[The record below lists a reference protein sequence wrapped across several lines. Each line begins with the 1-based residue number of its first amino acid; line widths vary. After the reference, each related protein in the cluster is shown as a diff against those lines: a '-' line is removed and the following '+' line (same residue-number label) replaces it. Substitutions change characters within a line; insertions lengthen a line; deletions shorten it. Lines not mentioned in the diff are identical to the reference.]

1 MDPRTGSDDVMLAR
15 PPALSPAEAARV
27 AAELF
32 AFEAEASP
40 LASERDQN
48 FRLRAADGRERVLKL
63 ANPAEDP
70 ATFDFQIR
78 ALLHLERTAPE
89 LPVPRVVAAR
99 SGSYCA
105 ELRAPDGRRHG
116 VRLVSFLDGDP
127 LEAAPRSTGIG
138 TELGA
143 FLARLGQGLRGFF
156 HPAARGGLLW
166 DLSQAGRLRERLCHV
181 EDEGAR
187 ARATRWLEH
196 FELQVA
202 PRLPGLRAQVIHNDA
217 SGSNVLVD
225 ARGERVVGLIDFGD
239 LVHAPL
245 LQEVAVAMS
254 ELMLVATDP
263 LEASAALVAG
273 YDAVERLREEERGI
287 LVDLVAARL
296 SIGIAI
302 ASWRGARFP
311 ENRVYIAGDA
321 QALDAALAR
330 IDANE
335 ATLRAQLRGATRSA
349 GAARTTASADAAL
362 AGPAA
367 GLELDRLLARRTR
380 LLGPTVSHFY
390 EKPLHLVRGRGSWL
404 HGADGRAYLDA
415 YNNVPHVGH
424 CHPLV
429 VEAISR
435 QASLLDTN
443 TRYLTE
449 AILDYAERLTATLPA
464 GLEVCLFACSGSEAN
479 DLAWRMASAHTG
491 NSGALV
497 VTGAYHGSTAAAN
510 ELSPA
515 EPGDGVGSPRVRT
528 LRAPDDYRGPWRR
541 GAPDLDRRAAADA
554 EEALASLA
562 RSGLAPAAFFVDP
575 LLTSSGILV
584 PPTGWLAEIFRV
596 VRSAGGLCVVDE
608 VQTGFG
614 RTGAHFW
621 GFEAHGVVPD
631 LVTLGKPIAN
641 GYPMAAVVTRP
652 EIARSFARKE
662 DYFSTFGGSPVA
674 CAAALAVLDVI
685 EGEGLRENARRV
697 GARLRAG
704 CEELAARHPL
714 VGDVRGAG
722 LFLGI
727 ELVRDRA
734 TREPAPAET
743 RAVVERLRDAG
754 ILVGVEGP
762 LRNVVKIRPPLVFSA
777 ADADLLLTALDA
789 ALHPGT
795 LLV

>member
-1 MDPRTGSDDVMLAR
+1 
-15 PPALSPAEAARV
+15 V
-27 AAELF
+27 A
-32 AFEAEASP
+32 S
-40 LASERDQN
+40 
-48 FRLRAADGRERVLKL
+48 
-63 ANPAEDP
+63 
-70 ATFDFQIR
+70 
-78 ALLHLERTAPE
+78 
-89 LPVPRVVAAR
+89 
-99 SGSYCA
+99 
-105 ELRAPDGRRHG
+105 
-116 VRLVSFLDGDP
+116 DP
-127 LEAAPRSTGIG
+127 LDAA
-138 TELGA
+138 
-143 FLARLGQGLRGFF
+143 
-156 HPAARGGLLW
+156 
-166 DLSQAGRLRERLCHV
+166 
-181 EDEGAR
+181 
-187 ARATRWLEH
+187 
-196 FELQVA
+196 
-202 PRLPGLRAQVIHNDA
+202 
-217 SGSNVLVD
+217 
-225 ARGERVVGLIDFGD
+225 
-239 LVHAPL
+239 
-245 LQEVAVAMS
+245 
-254 ELMLVATDP
+254 
-263 LEASAALVAG
+263 AALVAG
-273 YDAVERLREEERGI
+273 YDAIERLRDEERGL

-296 SIGIAI
+296 ALGIAI
-302 ASWRGARFP
+302 AAWRGVRFP
-311 ENRVYIAGDA
+311 ENRAYIAGDA

-330 IDANE
+330 IDTNE
-335 ATLRAQLRGATRSA
+335 AALRARLREGTRST
-349 GAARTTASADAAL
+349 GAARTLAPAEAAL
-362 AGPAA
+362 AAPAA
-367 GLELDRLLARRTR
+367 GVEQDRLLARRAR

-404 HGADGRAYLDA
+404 YGADGRAYLDA

-443 TRYLTE
+443 TRYLTD
-449 AILDYAERLTATLPA
+449 AVLDYAERLGASLPA

-497 VTGAYHGSTAAAN
+497 VAGAYHGSTSAAN
-510 ELSPA
+510 ELSPSDPGSGA
-515 EPGDGVGSPRVRT
+515 EPATRVRI
-528 LRAPDDYRGPWRR
+528 LPAPDDYRGPWRR
-541 GAPDLDRRAAADA
+541 GEPDLDRRTAAGV

-584 PPTGWLAEIFRV
+584 PPAGWLAEVFRK
-596 VRSAGGLCVVDE
+596 VRRAGGLCVVDE

-641 GYPMAAVVTRP
+641 GYPMAAVVTRS
-652 EIARSFARKE
+652 EIARSFARKA

-685 EGEGLRENARRV
+685 ESEGLLENARRV

-704 CEELAARHPL
+704 CEELALRHPL

-722 LFLGI
+722 LFVGI

-734 TREPAPAET
+734 TREAAPAET

-762 LRNVVKIRPPLVFSA
+762 LRNVVKIRPPLVFGA
-777 ADADLLLTALDA
+777 ADADLLLDALDE
-789 ALHPGT
+789 ALQSLDPGT